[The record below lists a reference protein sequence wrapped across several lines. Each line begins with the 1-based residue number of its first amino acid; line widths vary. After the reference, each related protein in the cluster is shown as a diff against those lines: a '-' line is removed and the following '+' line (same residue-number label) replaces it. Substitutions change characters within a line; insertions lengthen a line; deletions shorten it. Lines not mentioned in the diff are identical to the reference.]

1 MLLWKHSTQ
10 TSSQQHGSHE
20 ATEHDQGSKSSV
32 HPRTLA
38 RVDATAS
45 DDCAEDRAN
54 ELRGRK
60 NSRINLPSPRTRC
73 NSVSTK
79 KGMSVTNRISETQRI
94 PFNVPPPRSAILC

>member
-10 TSSQQHGSHE
+10 TPSHQHGSHK
-20 ATEHDQGSKSSV
+20 AAKHDQGRKSSV

-38 RVDATAS
+38 RVDATAL
-45 DDCAEDRAN
+45 DDCSVAGVN

-60 NSRINLPSPRTRC
+60 NSLINLPSPRTRC